1 MPVPTH
7 PLTISRAVVDCFALS
22 AVHRAKFVADVAA
35 RLLVRTIFVLTHRAA
50 LILLF
55 ADVAVRSTHTEL
67 AQVVHLLEVV
77 FAEVTPNSGAR
88 PTAYAGATGES
99 NFLRFRSHDR

>member
-1 MPVPTH
+1 
-7 PLTISRAVVDCFALS
+7 
-22 AVHRAKFVADVAA
+22 VHRAKFVAYAA
-35 RLLVRTIFVLTHRAA
+35 VRLLDRTIFVLTHRAA
-50 LILLF
+50 LIGFF

-77 FAEVTPNSGAR
+77 FAVVTPNSGAH

-99 NFLRFRSHDR
+99 YFLRFR

>member
-7 PLTISRAVVDCFALS
+7 PLTLSRAVVDCFALS
-22 AVHRAKFVADVAA
+22 AVHRANIVADAAA
-35 RLLVRTIFVLTHRAA
+35 RLLVRTIFFLTHRAA

-67 AQVVHLLEVV
+67 AQVVHLLEV
-77 FAEVTPNSGAR
+77 FAVVTPNSGAR
-88 PTAYAGATGES
+88 FTAYAGATGES
-99 NFLRFRSHDR
+99 NFLRFR